1 MRVPHL
7 VTALLLGITFFVPIC
22 VVSAIPAVAEN
33 TLPAAKSVDVPEKV
47 QVPRTTECIG
57 KKCRK
62 LAHKRVLRRRSPPPI
77 ENPCP
82 PHNPEQG
89 PPCAT
94 PQR

>member
-1 MRVPHL
+1 MRVSYL
-7 VTALLLGITFFVPIC
+7 LSAFLLGIISFAVIGLT
-22 VVSAIPAVAEN
+22 SAIPAVAEN
-33 TLPAAKSVDVPEKV
+33 TLPASKSLDVPEKV
-47 QVPRTTECIG
+47 QVPRTAECIG
-57 KKCRK
+57 KKCR
-62 LAHKRVLRRRSPPPI
+62 KRVLRRRSPPPI

>member
-1 MRVPHL
+1 MRVPYL
-7 VTALLLGITFFVPIC
+7 LSAFLLGITSFA
-22 VVSAIPAVAEN
+22 VVDLTSVIPAVAEN
-33 TLPAAKSVDVPEKV
+33 TLPNSKTVDVPEKV
-47 QVPRTTECIG
+47 HMPRTAECIG

-62 LAHKRVLRRRSPPPI
+62 SAHKRVPRRRSAPSI

>member
-7 VTALLLGITFFVPIC
+7 VSAFLLGIISFAVIGLT
-22 VVSAIPAVAEN
+22 SAIPAVAEN
-33 TLPAAKSVDVPEKV
+33 ILPASKSLDVPEKV
-47 QVPRTTECIG
+47 QVPRTAECIG